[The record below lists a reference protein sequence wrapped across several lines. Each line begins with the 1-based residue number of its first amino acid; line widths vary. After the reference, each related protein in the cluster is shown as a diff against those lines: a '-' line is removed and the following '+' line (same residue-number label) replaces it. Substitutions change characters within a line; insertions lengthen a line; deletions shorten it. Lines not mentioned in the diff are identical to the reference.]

1 MITMESGIMLWV
13 QEYLRRDWLDP
24 VWIGITTLGNGG
36 MIWILLSVGLLI
48 PKKIR
53 EAGALVLPAFLIGF
67 SRINT

>member
-48 PKKIR
+48 PKKTR